1 MIVGSLAGE
10 RLADRNEFRR
20 GSSLI
25 HQVLMMN
32 PKHYYHTPI
41 KPESTRAS
49 CPVCHQAVYSR
60 AGIHPQCA
68 VIQHDPPKS
77 KSKKPQEAGHL
88 ELAIEPAD
96 QAVATVLAEAP
107 LVKPASPTGQPIR
120 PSVAKIA
127 GVTPA
132 RLGSSKG
139 TSNRFTR

>member
-1 MIVGSLAGE
+1 
-10 RLADRNEFRR
+10 
-20 GSSLI
+20 
-25 HQVLMMN
+25 MMN

-68 VIQHDPPKS
+68 VIQHDPPRS
-77 KSKKPQEAGHL
+77 KSKKPQDGGIL
-88 ELAIEPAD
+88 ELETETTD
-96 QAVATVLAEAP
+96 QPVATLLAEAP
-107 LVKPASPTGQPIR
+107 MVEPARPTGQPR

>member
-1 MIVGSLAGE
+1 
-10 RLADRNEFRR
+10 
-20 GSSLI
+20 
-25 HQVLMMN
+25 MMN

-68 VIQHDPPKS
+68 VIQHDPPRS
-77 KSKKPQEAGHL
+77 KSKKPQEGGIL
-88 ELAIEPAD
+88 ELAIESTD
-96 QAVATVLAEAP
+96 QPVAAVLAEAP
-107 LVKPASPTGQPIR
+107 MVKPSRPTGDPIR

-139 TSNRFTR
+139 TSDRFTR